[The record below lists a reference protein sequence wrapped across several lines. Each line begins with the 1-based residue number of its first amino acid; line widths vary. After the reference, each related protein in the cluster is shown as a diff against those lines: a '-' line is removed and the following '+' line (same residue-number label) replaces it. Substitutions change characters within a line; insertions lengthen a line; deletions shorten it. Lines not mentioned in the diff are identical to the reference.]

1 MLFIEAASGRL
12 INKLHG
18 VCREIRIYSG
28 AILARLGDRWSLHV
42 DKIACSRVV
51 RSSFRLIEGRG
62 WIDGMET
69 TDGGHKWLSADRNGS
84 QLGNIN
90 VRRASG
96 CLRFPGIRC
105 YLWQGWFKCRET
117 CSWDRIGVWRT
128 SLQRMAAFLVKI
140 LCFACGKQRRSIA
153 GGDLTGETQKRRG
166 REGSRVE
173 EVEGVSQ
180 WFLLWPGSSSR
191 PRKSAL

>member
-1 MLFIEAASGRL
+1 M
-12 INKLHG
+12 
-18 VCREIRIYSG
+18 
-28 AILARLGDRWSLHV
+28 RLGFTAARSWLDSGTADRSVSTRL
-42 DKIACSRVV
+42 RVLA
-51 RSSFRLIEGRG
+51 SFDPPFVWQRVE
-62 WIDGMET
+62 DGLTEWKRPMVVL
-69 TDGGHKWLSADRNGS
+69 KWLSANRNGS
-84 QLGNIN
+84 QFGNIN

-96 CLRFPGIRC
+96 CLRSPGIRC

-117 CSWDRIGVWRT
+117 CSWDRIGGWRT
-128 SLQRMAAFLVKI
+128 SLQRMVAFLVKI
-140 LCFACGKQRRSIA
+140 SCFACGKQRRSIA